1 MNEWRQDPYSV
12 LTQAYI
18 IEGLLWIYLW
28 IFSQVTAKGAG
39 LNPNAKVW
47 QEIPATQTEAP
58 VDDTEATP
66 WSQNN
71 MAEGNRNVDFFFSVM
86 HNDIKITKLKYYFS
100 SRS

>member
-1 MNEWRQDPYSV
+1 MD
-12 LTQAYI
+12 
-18 IEGLLWIYLW
+18 LLLV
-28 IFSQVTAKGAG
+28 IFLQVTAKGAG

-71 MAEGNRNVDFFFSVM
+71 MAEGDRNVHLFFTLFV
-86 HNDIKITKLKYYFS
+86 HNWPNHVLKQHRIF
-100 SRS
+100 